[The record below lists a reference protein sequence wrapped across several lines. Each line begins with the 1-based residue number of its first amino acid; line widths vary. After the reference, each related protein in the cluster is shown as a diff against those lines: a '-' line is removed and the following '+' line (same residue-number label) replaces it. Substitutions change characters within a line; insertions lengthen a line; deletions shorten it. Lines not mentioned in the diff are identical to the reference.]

1 MVSREHVIKNAQAQF
16 DASISSRCERHS
28 GSLEDGAL
36 FAGVTPC
43 HPVSLVTTITLALS
57 VLVAYQSFTRWYD
70 CFDSAT

>member
-1 MVSREHVIKNAQAQF
+1 MIVEMRTS
-16 DASISSRCERHS
+16 S

-43 HPVSLVTTITLALS
+43 HPVSLVTTITLAVS
-57 VLVAYQSFTRWYD
+57 VLVAYQTFTAVAYD